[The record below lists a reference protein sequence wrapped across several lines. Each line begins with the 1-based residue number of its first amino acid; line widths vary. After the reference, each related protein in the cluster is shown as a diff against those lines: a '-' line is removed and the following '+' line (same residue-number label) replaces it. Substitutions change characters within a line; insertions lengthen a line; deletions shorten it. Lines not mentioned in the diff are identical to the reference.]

1 MIRTWF
7 RNETV
12 ADRPLVNAVLAA
24 STLAMT
30 LTAIYWPTF
39 RELEERWRMDPSWSH
54 GYAVVPASLWLMW
67 SIAKRS
73 GSLWRGDVAV
83 SEVVVGVLAVLV
95 GLGLHGTANLYLVR
109 PLSLDAVSFVLTL
122 LGLLW
127 IVGGRVGARTFG
139 GAVLFLVFMIPL
151 PFSWQQPLAEHL
163 QHLVSITSEA
173 LLSLF
178 GVPVHREGYLLRLP
192 GQTVEVAEGCS
203 GLRQITLFLAMS
215 VFLGLLNRRRGVWLP
230 LLVLSIP
237 VAVIANTLRITM
249 TGLIVAYAG
258 SEWASGVLHELE
270 GLFTFA
276 LGLGMLWFAAGQ
288 LRRRFDVPASDCEAG
303 SSGCSWCCRAE
314 SQRMRLSKIGFLN
327 GEVSPRSAWL
337 GLWLS
342 FRRNWGSGLAST
354 RPWLGPSSCMAKSIC
369 IAFIVIVS
377 AVRR

>member
-1 MIRTWF
+1 MMRTWF

-12 ADRPLVNAVLAA
+12 ADRPLVNAALVA

-54 GYAVVPASLWLMW
+54 GYAVVPACLWLMW
-67 SIAKRS
+67 SIAKRT

-95 GLGLHGTANLYLVR
+95 GLGLHGTANLYFVR
-109 PLSLDAVSFVLTL
+109 PLTLDAVSFVLTL

-127 IVGGRVGARTFG
+127 IVGGRVGARTYG
-139 GAVLFLVFMIPL
+139 GAVLFLMFMVPL

-163 QHLVSITSEA
+163 QHLVSITSET
-173 LLSLF
+173 LLSLC

-192 GQTVEVAEGCS
+192 GQTIEVAEGCS

-215 VFLGLLNRRRGVWLP
+215 VFLGLLNRRRDVWLP
-230 LLVLSIP
+230 LLMLSIP
-237 VAVIANTLRITM
+237 VAVFANTLRITL

-258 SEWASGVLHELE
+258 SEWASGVLHEVE

-288 LRRRFDVPASDCEAG
+288 LRHRFDVRASGAASAPRFRGECTGRLTPPRSPKGHANRSSASFSLGLDSRPLRLQREFRIPQPKDWRCISCCSACGICGRGLSRSPAS
-303 SSGCSWCCRAE
+303 
-314 SQRMRLSKIGFLN
+314 
-327 GEVSPRSAWL
+327 SA
-337 GLWLS
+337 
-342 FRRNWGSGLAST
+342 
-354 RPWLGPSSCMAKSIC
+354 
-369 IAFIVIVS
+369 
-377 AVRR
+377 